1 MQYYSE
7 IGKPYRRAIIIARF
21 HPSHGTGR
29 GEIARQFGLA
39 VNDFIWVTG
48 HKNWR
53 RYIEGVSRSTLVLDP
68 FNLTHEWCEHE
79 QAEFAGGIIAAF
91 DMIAMASQCE
101 LALAKWLLN
110 RNPPAYARMVASGV
124 VPEPSARNVLSLEQ
138 WPQDPT
144 GGPTVSEPDRP
155 YCKLDQT
162 CCDFTCGN

>member
-7 IGKPYRRAIIIARF
+7 IGKPYRRAIIISRF
-21 HPSHGTGR
+21 HPCHGAGR
-29 GEIARQFGLA
+29 EEIARQFGLT

-79 QAEFAGGIIAAF
+79 QAEFAGGITAAF
-91 DMIAMASQCE
+91 DRIAMAPQCE
-101 LALAKWLLN
+101 RELAKWLVD

-124 VPEPSARNVLSLEQ
+124 VPKPPVRDGPSMNQLPRANGAGE
-138 WPQDPT
+138 WN
-144 GGPTVSEPDRP
+144 RP
-155 YCKLDQT
+155 
-162 CCDFTCGN
+162 